1 MRGTVHERG
10 AQELRDTINDL
21 NARLEQMQCPMTPE
35 EYEEAK
41 GILVDV
47 LPVICGAL
55 SEHIQ
60 QRHAKLINQY
70 QDLEARTGECRL
82 SLSFLSS

>member
-1 MRGTVHERG
+1 MS
-10 AQELRDTINDL
+10 
-21 NARLEQMQCPMTPE
+21 PE

-41 GILVDV
+41 GILVDA

-70 QDLEARTGECRL
+70 KILRQERVSVNCLSYRVEIFLFIDLAVVFRRPY
-82 SLSFLSS
+82 